1 MAEKEKIAKNPTQR
15 EANVLIEFE
24 MVEPMSEEVLDA
36 NSDDVIEAVEVH
48 AADIALGPVIA
59 LNMHS
64 CSIKLRFD
72 VLAANDAE
80 IHKRIGKVIAIILRE
95 TDLEL
100 EVSQS
105 SVKTHRETDE
115 TPAGK
120 LAAA

>member
-1 MAEKEKIAKNPTQR
+1 MAENKKIAKAKGPTKR
-15 EANVLIEFE
+15 EANVLIEFQ

-36 NSDDVIEAVEVH
+36 NSDDVMEAVEAH

-59 LNMHS
+59 LNMNS

-80 IHKRIGKVIAIILRE
+80 IHKRIAKVIGIILRE

-100 EVSQS
+100 EVSRS
-105 SVKTHRETDE
+105 SVEAHQEDST
-115 TPAGK
+115 AGEF
-120 LAAA
+120 AAA

>member
-1 MAEKEKIAKNPTQR
+1 MR

-24 MVEPMSEEVLDA
+24 MAEPMSEEVLDA
-36 NSDDVIEAVEVH
+36 NSEDVIEAVEAH

-72 VLAANDAE
+72 VLAKSDAE
-80 IHKRIGKVIAIILRE
+80 IHKQIGKVIAIILRE
-95 TDLEL
+95 TDLQL
-100 EVSQS
+100 EVSRSRVEANQDA
-105 SVKTHRETDE
+105 ETGD
-115 TPAGK
+115 